1 MVDFVDVYL
10 FGITKFDIY
19 YLCHQLAFLTQ
30 PHTLPTSGTGL
41 PGAALPLASYPGWG
55 HRSAMEVAPFD
66 RLCSFYSESVASI
79 R

>member
-10 FGITKFDIY
+10 FRITKFDIY
-19 YLCHQLAFLTQ
+19 YICHQLAFLTQ

-55 HRSAMEVAPFD
+55 HRQVSHGSGPF
-66 RLCSFYSESVASI
+66 RQTVFLLFRISGLY
-79 R
+79 